1 MRRLAS
7 VSIIII
13 GLGVMVAL
21 PLLVLELV
29 APRVHSLYRVV
40 SVTGQTEQHL
50 VYTCIAGVLST
61 CFVPF
66 DQDPDTVP
74 KP

>member
-1 MRRLAS
+1 

>member
-7 VSIIII
+7 MSVIII
-13 GLGVMVAL
+13 GLGVLVTL
-21 PLLVLELV
+21 PMLALELV
-29 APRVHSLYRVV
+29 TQRVHSFARVV
-40 SVTGQTEQHL
+40 SVTGPSEQHL
-50 VYTCIAGVLST
+50 VYTCIAGALSA